1 MTNSQFKSKKE
12 KKKKEQMGQ
21 IENKE
26 QDERFK
32 FSLIACK
39 QNGHLVKKQIFRWIK
54 IEIKLFAAI
63 RNLLLL

>member
-1 MTNSQFKSKKE
+1 MTNSQFKSKKG

-32 FSLIACK
+32 CSLIA
-39 QNGHLVKKQIFRWIK
+39 
-54 IEIKLFAAI
+54 
-63 RNLLLL
+63 

>member
-1 MTNSQFKSKKE
+1 MKSWQILSSKVRKE

-39 QNGHLVKKQIFRWIK
+39 
-54 IEIKLFAAI
+54 
-63 RNLLLL
+63 